1 MKNKRILSFLL
12 ILLSLLTCFGCKNA
26 TAQTTVGGDTPASAE
41 ATVLPTEETPEYA
54 TFNDLLD
61 DPAVTREQSAYD
73 GKGHYVCVYEKNGIY
88 YRAIALSVSEKTMD
102 ALFELEWDAPDRE
115 KQERELLGPI
125 VINRIENLSEQIP
138 PQTELDKLIGK
149 TGKEL
154 LDDGWMTSGC
164 YDLED
169 MVFSMD
175 KGMFSYNVS
184 FESNGVKPDNT
195 DDFMDRE
202 AIQPLIVKS
211 ISYAGI
217 GFATDL
223 E

>member
-1 MKNKRILSFLL
+1 
-12 ILLSLLTCFGCKNA
+12 
-26 TAQTTVGGDTPASAE
+26 
-41 ATVLPTEETPEYA
+41 
-54 TFNDLLD
+54 
-61 DPAVTREQSAYD
+61 
-73 GKGHYVCVYEKNGIY
+73 
-88 YRAIALSVSEKTMD
+88 
-102 ALFELEWDAPDRE
+102 
-115 KQERELLGPI
+115 LGPI

-169 MVFSMD
+169 MVFNMD

-195 DDFMDRE
+195 DDFIDRE